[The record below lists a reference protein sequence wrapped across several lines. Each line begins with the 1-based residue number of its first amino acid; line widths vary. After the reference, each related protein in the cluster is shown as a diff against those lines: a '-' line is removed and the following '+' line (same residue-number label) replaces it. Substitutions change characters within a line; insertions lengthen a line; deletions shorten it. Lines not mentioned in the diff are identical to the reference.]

1 MLMPLK
7 LEKIINLTSF
17 FQKIDLLA
25 LVSTNSLMIDGRKAF
40 RLEVLLLFSCLCGCM
55 VYIWLVKL
63 LNTFV
68 IPHQVDLYW
77 GSKTV
82 KIVCSLTI

>member
-1 MLMPLK
+1 MPLK

-40 RLEVLLLFSCLCGCM
+40 RLEVLLLFSNVC
-55 VYIWLVKL
+55 VAVWYI
-63 LNTFV
+63 F
-68 IPHQVDLYW
+68 
-77 GSKTV
+77 GS
-82 KIVCSLTI
+82 